1 MKKMKKIL
9 SAFLIIL
16 IFLSACDYDFSADIK
31 TQGTINP
38 TYAVPLVDADFTL
51 EELLPDDAGINRY
64 LEIDDQGFMTLVY
77 KESLPPLGINEFLNG
92 APTSLPLSGPFLPA
106 FDYTL
111 NETTID
117 LNLNINLNGGSITFF
132 DPKVKIIMTNFWN
145 IPLQFSFSN
154 MKYYPEGDTTG
165 KDVTGSFITSTHSI
179 GSPTVKNDSVVT
191 TLEMNTGNSNIDEV
205 LSAVPT
211 FISAGAVVG
220 TPGQSTPFDLTGAK
234 DNKVDMEIE
243 IPLNLS
249 MNNVLFTDTLDFD
262 LGINTDSTKVKNITI
277 NFGADNGFPLGMNI
291 QVYFLDKN
299 FIIVDSLFSSRFD
312 MEPASVS
319 NGIVNNR
326 VNSKVSV
333 SIPENRMDNILNAK
347 YMMPHIKLRT
357 SDAANLLPV
366 KIYST
371 YDIGLQL
378 SAKMELE
385 LIL

>member
-1 MKKMKKIL
+1 MKKISGL
-9 SAFLIIL
+9 LIITL
-16 IFLSACDYDFSADIK
+16 MFFSACDYDFSADIK

-38 TYAVPLVDADFTL
+38 TYAVALVDANFTL
-51 EELLPDDAGINRY
+51 EELLPDNADINRY
-64 LEIDDQGFMTLVY
+64 LEIDNDGFMTLFY
-77 KESLPPLGINEFLNG
+77 KESLPPLGVNDFLSG
-92 APTSLPLSGPFLPA
+92 SSIPLPLAGPYLPA
-106 FDYTL
+106 FDYAL

-154 MKYYPEGDTTG
+154 MKYYPEGDTVG
-165 KDVTGSFITSTHSI
+165 KDVTGSFVNDTHII

-205 LSAVPT
+205 LSSVPT

-220 TPGQSTPFDLTGAK
+220 TPGQSTPFDLTGAN
-234 DNKVDMEIE
+234 DNKVNMEIV

-249 MNNVLFTDTLDFD
+249 MDNVLFTDTLDFD
-262 LGINTDSTKVKNITI
+262 LGVNTDSTKVKNITI
-277 NFGADNGFPLGMNI
+277 NFEADNGFPLGMNI
-291 QVYFLDKN
+291 QVYFLDNN
-299 FIIVDSLFSSRFD
+299 FVIVDSLFSSRFD

-319 NGIVNNR
+319 NGIVNTR
-326 VNSKVSV
+326 VQSKVPV
-333 SIPENRMDNILNAK
+333 SIPESRMDNILNAK

-357 SDAANLLPV
+357 TDATNLLPV

>member
-1 MKKMKKIL
+1 MKKIL
-9 SAFLIIL
+9 SLFLIIL
-16 IFLSACDYDFSADIK
+16 LILPACDYNFNAEIK

-38 TYAVPLVDADFTL
+38 TYAVPLVDANFTL
-51 EELLPDDAGINRY
+51 EELLPDDATLNRY

-77 KESLPPLGINEFLNG
+77 KESLPPLGVNDFLNG
-92 APTSLPLSGPFLPA
+92 APTSLPPAGPFLPT
-106 FDYTL
+106 FDYALDEITL
-111 NETTID
+111 D

-132 DPKVKIIMTNFWN
+132 DPKLKIVLTNFWN
-145 IPLQFSFSN
+145 IPLRFSFSN
-154 MKYYPEGDTTG
+154 MKYYPEGDTIG
-165 KDVTGSFITSTHSI
+165 KDVTGSFINSIHDI

-205 LSAVPT
+205 LSAVPS
-211 FISAGAVVG
+211 FISSGAIIG

-234 DNKVDMEIE
+234 DNKVDLEIQ

-249 MNNVLFTDTLDFD
+249 MNNILFTDTLDFD
-262 LGINTDSTKVKNITI
+262 LGVNTDSTKVKNITI
-277 NFGADNGFPLGMNI
+277 NFGADNGFPLGMNT

-299 FIIVDSLFSSRFD
+299 YTIVDSLFSTRFD
-312 MEPASVS
+312 MEPATVS
-319 NGIVNNR
+319 NGLVNNR
-326 VNSKVSV
+326 VSSKVSIN
-333 SIPENRMDNILNAK
+333 IPENRMDNILKAK

-357 SDAANLLPV
+357 TDAANLLPV

-371 YDIGLQL
+371 YDLGLQL

>member
-1 MKKMKKIL
+1 MKKIL

-16 IFLSACDYDFSADIK
+16 IFLPACDYDFSADIK

-38 TYAVPLVDADFTL
+38 IYAVPLVDANFTL

-106 FDYTL
+106 FDYNL

-154 MKYYPEGDTTG
+154 MKYYTDDDPTG
-165 KDVTGSFITSTHSI
+165 KDVTGSFITNTHDI
-179 GSPTVKNDSVVT
+179 GSPSVKNDSVVT

-205 LSAVPT
+205 LSAVPNL
-211 FISAGAVVG
+211 ISAGAVVG

-249 MNNVLFTDTLDFD
+249 MSNVLFTDTLDFD

-277 NFGADNGFPLGMNI
+277 NFGADNGFPLGLNI

-312 MEPASVS
+312 MEPATVS
-319 NGIVNNR
+319 SGLINNR

-347 YMMPHIKLRT
+347 YMMPHIRLRT
-357 SDAANLLPV
+357 TDAASLLPV
-366 KIYST
+366 MIYST

>member
-1 MKKMKKIL
+1 MKKISGL
-9 SAFLIIL
+9 LLLIL
-16 IFLSACDYDFSADIK
+16 MFLSACDYDFSADIK

-38 TYAVPLVDADFTL
+38 TYAVPLIDANFTI
-51 EELLPDDAGINRY
+51 EELLPDNADINRY
-64 LEIDDQGFMTLVY
+64 LEIDNDGFMTLVY
-77 KESLPPLGINEFLNG
+77 KESLQDLSVNDFLNG
-92 APTSLPLSGPFLPA
+92 APTPLPLTGPFLPP
-106 FDYTL
+106 FDYTMP
-111 NETTID
+111 ETSVD

-132 DPKVKIIMTNFWN
+132 DPKVKFIFTNFWN

-154 MKYYPEGDTTG
+154 MKYYPEGDTIG
-165 KDVTGSFITSTHSI
+165 KDVTGSFVTDTHII
-179 GSPTVKNDSVVT
+179 GSPTIKNDSVVT
-191 TLEMNTGNSNIDEV
+191 SLEMNPNNSNIDEV
-205 LSAVPT
+205 LSAVPKIIT
-211 FISAGAVVG
+211 AGAIVG
-220 TPGQSTPFDLTGAK
+220 TPGQSTPFDLTGVNP
-234 DNKVDMEIE
+234 NKVDMEID

-277 NFGADNGFPLGMNI
+277 NFAADNGFPLGMNT

-319 NGIVNNR
+319 NGLVNNR

-357 SDAANLLPV
+357 TDAANLLPV

-371 YDIGLQL
+371 NDLGIQL

>member
-1 MKKMKKIL
+1 MKEMKKISGL
-9 SAFLIIL
+9 LLLIL
-16 IFLSACDYDFSADIK
+16 MFLSACDYDFSADIK

-38 TYAVPLVDADFTL
+38 TYAVPLIDANFTI
-51 EELLPDDAGINRY
+51 EELLPDNADINRY
-64 LEIDDQGFMTLVY
+64 LEIDNDGFMTLVY
-77 KESLPPLGINEFLNG
+77 KESLQDLSVNDFLNG
-92 APTSLPLSGPFLPA
+92 APTPLPLTGPFLPP
-106 FDYTL
+106 FDYTMP
-111 NETTID
+111 ETSVD

-132 DPKVKIIMTNFWN
+132 DPKVKFIFTNFWN

-154 MKYYPEGDTTG
+154 MKYYPEGDTIG
-165 KDVTGSFITSTHSI
+165 KDVTGSFVTDTHII
-179 GSPTVKNDSVVT
+179 GSPTIKNDSVVT
-191 TLEMNTGNSNIDEV
+191 SLEMNPNNSNIDEV
-205 LSAVPT
+205 LSAVPKIIT
-211 FISAGAVVG
+211 AGAIVG
-220 TPGQSTPFDLTGAK
+220 TPGQSTPFDLTGVNP
-234 DNKVDMEIE
+234 NKVDMEID

-277 NFGADNGFPLGMNI
+277 NFAADNGFPLGMNT

-319 NGIVNNR
+319 NGLVNNR

-357 SDAANLLPV
+357 TDAANLLPV

-371 YDIGLQL
+371 NDLGIQL